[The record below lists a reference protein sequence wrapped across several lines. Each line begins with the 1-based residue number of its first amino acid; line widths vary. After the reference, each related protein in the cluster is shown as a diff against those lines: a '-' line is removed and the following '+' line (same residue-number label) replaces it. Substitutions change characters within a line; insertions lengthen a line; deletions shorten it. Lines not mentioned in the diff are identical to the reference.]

1 MDVKKPEGDSL
12 YEIQSAIFWLNKKY
26 SIRKEDELKRFRRQG
41 EKERVQAELRV
52 FNGQPQLIVFYG
64 KTRYTFHIF
73 ERVQPNPAK
82 ALLRI
87 TGFEGIERCDKRALQ
102 KHFTETEVELRKLS
116 LKDRGY

>member
-1 MDVKKPEGDSL
+1 MDVKKPEGESL

-26 SIRKEDELKRFRRQG
+26 SVRQEHDLKRFKRQG
-41 EKERVQAELRV
+41 EKEKVQAELRV

-64 KTRYTFHIF
+64 KTRYTFNIL
-73 ERVQPNPAK
+73 ERMQPKPAK

-87 TGFEGIERCDKRALQ
+87 TGYEGIERCDKRALDR
-102 KHFTETEVELRKLS
+102 HFTETELELRKQS